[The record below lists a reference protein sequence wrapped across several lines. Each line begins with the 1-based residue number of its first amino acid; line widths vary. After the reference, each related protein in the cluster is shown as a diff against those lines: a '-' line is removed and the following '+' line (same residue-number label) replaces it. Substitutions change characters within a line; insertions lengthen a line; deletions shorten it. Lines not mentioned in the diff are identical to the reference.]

1 MTSGR
6 LTKVGPK
13 SNGMLVFGNT
23 SPVGKKWS
31 PYWLRCSG

>member
-1 MTSGR
+1 MMLGR
-6 LTKVGPK
+6 LTKPGPK
-13 SNGMLVFGNT
+13 VNVRLVLGDT